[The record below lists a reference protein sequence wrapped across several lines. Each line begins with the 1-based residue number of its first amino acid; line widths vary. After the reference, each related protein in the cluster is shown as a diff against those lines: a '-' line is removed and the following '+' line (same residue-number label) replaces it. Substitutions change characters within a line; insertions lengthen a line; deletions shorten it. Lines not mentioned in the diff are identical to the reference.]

1 MRLFTSWS
9 SADACVCVSHNHSG
23 VSIRLDLCTPADA
36 THLKC
41 FCEVGKARA
50 SRTRVNAWNSFSES
64 KKSGSY
70 PPHNSSMMPLLLK
83 PWHFLTIAIF
93 GQTSCAARLIK
104 QWMRVQHRRMGVSC
118 LSSGIHSHYLVIC
131 IQVSAGWFYI
141 LPLGLVD
148 LLMCRICSQW
158 LF

>member
-23 VSIRLDLCTPADA
+23 RLNPSGPLHPGRRDS
-36 THLKC
+36 
-41 FCEVGKARA
+41 FEVFLWGRQGE
-50 SRTRVNAWNSFSES
+50 SHRTRVNAWNSFSES